1 MKIHLKKFIFI
12 LATVIFALACFALLP
27 QARAG
32 SNTDGVQ
39 LLPLQFGQV
48 AVSNISTG
56 SVSTTINILNA
67 DGSVFMT
74 RTATVAANK
83 TFIFRFQNGGT
94 TSVYSAVVTSS
105 VASSIVS
112 DFQVLLPNNEV
123 GAVFPVHRPPVNVLY
138 TPSARLIPGQAAL
151 ATVTNI
157 TSSTTQF
164 SLTVRDVNGIVVLSE
179 SASLNPGQTLSYPF
193 SNTGTANNT
202 YRSVVSTDAANTVT
216 APVLDTVTA
225 NVLFFD
231 KTTGQIRA
239 ILAGTVVGHDNI
251 YAGVQLL
258 PQQFGQVAVS
268 NVSTGSV
275 STTINILN
283 ADGSVFMTR
292 TSQVAAKKTFVFRFQ
307 NGGTSSVYSAVATSS
322 GFNSTVSDF
331 QVLLPN
337 NEVGAVFIGN
347 DGNDSPHLYTPSA
360 RLIPGQAALATVTN
374 TTTATQQFS
383 ISVLDG
389 NGIVVVSES
398 ASLNPGQTLS
408 YPFSNTGTANN
419 TYRAVV
425 TPTNPSAVTADVMFF
440 DTTTG
445 QIRAILSSNGPP
457 F

>member
-32 SNTDGVQ
+32 SNTDGLQ

-94 TSVYSAVVTSS
+94 SSVYSAVATSS
-105 VASSIVS
+105 VANSIVS

-123 GAVFPVHRPPVNVLY
+123 GAVFIGNDGNDSPHLY

-151 ATVTNI
+151 ATVTN
-157 TSSTTQF
+157 TTTATQQF
-164 SLTVRDVNGIVVLSE
+164 SITVLDGNGIVVVSE
-179 SASLNPGQTLSYPF
+179 SASSNPGQTLSYPF

-239 ILAGTVVGHDNI
+239 ILVAG
-251 YAGVQLL
+251 
-258 PQQFGQVAVS
+258 
-268 NVSTGSV
+268 
-275 STTINILN
+275 
-283 ADGSVFMTR
+283 
-292 TSQVAAKKTFVFRFQ
+292 
-307 NGGTSSVYSAVATSS
+307 
-322 GFNSTVSDF
+322 
-331 QVLLPN
+331 
-337 NEVGAVFIGN
+337 GN
-347 DGNDSPHLYTPSA
+347 PD
-360 RLIPGQAALATVTN
+360 
-374 TTTATQQFS
+374 
-383 ISVLDG
+383 
-389 NGIVVVSES
+389 
-398 ASLNPGQTLS
+398 
-408 YPFSNTGTANN
+408 
-419 TYRAVV
+419 
-425 TPTNPSAVTADVMFF
+425 
-440 DTTTG
+440 
-445 QIRAILSSNGPP
+445 
-457 F
+457 